1 MEVFMVKIMVLVAAV
16 MLVAATGECEQ
27 KYNAFENRWETVPDN
42 SDWQAKYNAF
52 ENEWSYQPKDAKTQ
66 YNAFENRWDWD
77 SGHNP
82 DSDNNE

>member
-1 MEVFMVKIMVLVAAV
+1 MEVFMVKIMVLVVAV

-52 ENEWSYQPKDAKTQ
+52 EKDWSYQPKDAKTQ
-66 YNAFENRWDWD
+66 YNAFENQWDWD

-82 DSDNNE
+82 DSDDNE